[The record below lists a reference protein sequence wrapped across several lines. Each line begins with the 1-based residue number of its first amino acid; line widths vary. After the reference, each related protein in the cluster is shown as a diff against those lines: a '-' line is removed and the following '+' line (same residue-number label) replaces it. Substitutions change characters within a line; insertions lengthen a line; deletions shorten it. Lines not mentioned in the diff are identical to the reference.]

1 MINIEKTEAM
11 CFSTHG
17 DIKLDIMA
25 NNNKLKQVGEKRLL
39 GVTFDPELN
48 FKAHMEVTIAKVKGM
63 IAKLGALTQG
73 LKGANPDFMISIY
86 KSCLRPHLEFGY
98 TIWCTNKDIKELLN
112 VQNLALRRCTGTMY
126 GTPSNSLEVIARV
139 VPLDIRLEN
148 SLLCTFLRIS
158 RNNKLPLK
166 NKIITLLNDSH
177 FMDYRVLTSLHMFR
191 TASKQ
196 VDLNNVEPV
205 IHMSMEHLTT
215 SNPHA
220 VNIEDFK
227 NFGSSSNR
235 TDSQKEAAL
244 LKTLDYLASTRND
257 IIAFTDGS
265 ALGNPGPCGAGTAIY
280 WNGLS
285 DQPSHH
291 LHPISQKSS
300 SYHGELYAILLTL
313 EATVNKYPPI
323 YNRKLHIITDCQS
336 AVLATINCDVS
347 GNYGCIL
354 DRIKLL
360 LNELTQRKVD
370 LQIFWTAGHINLAG
384 NDLADSLAKEAATLA
399 TTIVDSAPLSLS
411 EAKTIIKKHCLR
423 KWQQRWDRAETGRFT
438 YNLYQN
444 VRTSGFKFTG
454 NRAAAIKLI
463 RLKTGCTLLNDYMN
477 RILPQFY
484 TTPNCSCELSRATI
498 EHFLFECKLHNA
510 HRTLLFDS
518 IELIFIKNNV
528 PAYNRFINM
537 QVLLGHPSHLPQSVV
552 AQLQAPV
559 VNFILATGA
568 DI

>member
-1 MINIEKTEAM
+1 MDPYQYAYVKGRDLNQALLDLTLDIKGAFKNKEHTGCIMVDFEGAYDAVWREGIIYKLCKFGLSGRILSYIYSFLNGRFTRSLVNSVTTPWIPTNIGIPQGSVIGPVLYIIFTQDISEYISVPHVKYADDITFWTSGVNPSDTEDILSHNLSKLLAWSFKWRQMINIEKTEAM
-11 CFSTHG
+11 CFSIHG
-17 DIKLDIMA
+17 DIKLNIMA

-48 FKAHMEVTIAKVKGM
+48 FKAHIEVTIAKVKGM

-291 LHPISQKSS
+291 LHPVSQKSS

-336 AVLATINCDVS
+336 AVLATTN
-347 GNYGCIL
+347 
-354 DRIKLL
+354 
-360 LNELTQRKVD
+360 
-370 LQIFWTAGHINLAG
+370 
-384 NDLADSLAKEAATLA
+384 
-399 TTIVDSAPLSLS
+399 
-411 EAKTIIKKHCLR
+411 
-423 KWQQRWDRAETGRFT
+423 
-438 YNLYQN
+438 
-444 VRTSGFKFTG
+444 
-454 NRAAAIKLI
+454 
-463 RLKTGCTLLNDYMN
+463 
-477 RILPQFY
+477 
-484 TTPNCSCELSRATI
+484 
-498 EHFLFECKLHNA
+498 
-510 HRTLLFDS
+510 
-518 IELIFIKNNV
+518 
-528 PAYNRFINM
+528 
-537 QVLLGHPSHLPQSVV
+537 
-552 AQLQAPV
+552 
-559 VNFILATGA
+559 
-568 DI
+568 